1 MSKENIYDYN
11 NQICTATPKQ
21 RRKDCPIPFDP
32 KTNRSCA
39 GCDHLNPSP
48 EAEVP
53 SNTRGGETMEQSK
66 AWRKNKLI
74 YGIPH
79 GDD

>member
-1 MSKENIYDYN
+1 MTKENLN
-11 NQICTATPKQ
+11 PNCTATPKEI
-21 RRKDCPIPFDP
+21 RKHCRNQFNPQSDE
-32 KTNRSCA
+32 SCA
-39 GCDHLNPSP
+39 NCIYFERGPRW
-48 EAEVP
+48 EVP